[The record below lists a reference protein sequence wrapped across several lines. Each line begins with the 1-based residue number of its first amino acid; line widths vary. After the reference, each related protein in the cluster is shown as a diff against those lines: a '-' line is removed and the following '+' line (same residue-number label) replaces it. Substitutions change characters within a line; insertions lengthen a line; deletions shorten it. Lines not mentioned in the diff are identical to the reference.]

1 MVWAC
6 HINSPRQKLAISSER
21 NVNIPGAVK
30 IGCDHQ
36 SENCF
41 VVHPSNSAFEAA
53 PVKSPKC
60 VFIQKSQ
67 ATIGIAAQTAS
78 APSGGISPRSLP
90 ARASRMHHHKI
101 APTATIISGR
111 LLSFVRYAA
120 AIERNKL
127 ARGRHYR
134 FHKMHL
140 EGWRRSEAER
150 QVSAQ
155 FARETSNGPP

>member
-21 NVNIPGAVK
+21 NVHIPGAVK

-90 ARASRMHHHKI
+90 ARASRMQHHKI

-111 LLSFVRYAA
+111 LLGFVRYAA
-120 AIERNKL
+120 AIDKP
-127 ARGRHYR
+127 
-134 FHKMHL
+134 
-140 EGWRRSEAER
+140 
-150 QVSAQ
+150 VTIP
-155 FARETSNGPP
+155 RETVSSFWENHLIRQMNTSPKQIGERTSLSIP

>member
-1 MVWAC
+1 MVCAC

-21 NVNIPGAVK
+21 NVHIPGAVK

-53 PVKSPKC
+53 AVKSPKC

-78 APSGGISPRSLP
+78 APSGGIDLRSLP
-90 ARASRMHHHKI
+90 ARASAMHHHKI
-101 APTATIISGR
+101 VAMATSTNGR

-120 AIERNKL
+120 AIDKPVEIPREMVGSSSKNHLIRQMNTSPKQIGER
-127 ARGRHYR
+127 
-134 FHKMHL
+134 
-140 EGWRRSEAER
+140 
-150 QVSAQ
+150 
-155 FARETSNGPP
+155 TSLSIP